1 MSNNQDKNKPEKS
14 NPSQSK
20 QKKESESQ
28 IKPNQNTLKFSD
40 IPVNNDDS
48 KSLETLFL
56 PQQSSE
62 NFPRGFIGGK
72 QSVPLFT
79 PQNPSSDTMRQQIPG
94 SSESTVTNQVFWGT
108 NVNVQEVMTKFKQFL
123 NEFR

>member
-1 MSNNQDKNKPEKS
+1 MSNSQDRSKPDKI

-20 QKKESESQ
+20 SRQNEDSK
-28 IKPNQNTLKFSD
+28 IRPNANQLKFSD
-40 IPVNNDDS
+40 IPVNNEDS

-79 PQNPSSDTMRQQIPG
+79 PVNPSSDTMRQQFPG

-108 NVNVQEVMTKFKQFL
+108 NVNVQEVMSKFRNFL
-123 NEFR
+123 NEF

>member
-1 MSNNQDKNKPEKS
+1 MSNNPDKNKPEKN

-20 QKKESESQ
+20 GKKDPESQ

-40 IPVNNDDS
+40 IPVNNEDS

-72 QSVPLFT
+72 QSVPLFHT
-79 PQNPSSDTMRQQIPG
+79 PKSKFRHNA
-94 SSESTVTNQVFWGT
+94 STNTWF
-108 NVNVQEVMTKFKQFL
+108 
-123 NEFR
+123 FRKYSN

>member
-1 MSNNQDKNKPEKS
+1 MSNSQDISKQSKPNQ
-14 NPSQSK
+14 SQSK
-20 QKKESESQ
+20 SRQNEDSK
-28 IKPNQNTLKFSD
+28 IRPNANTLKFSD
-40 IPVNNDDS
+40 IAVNNEDS

-79 PQNPSSDTMRQQIPG
+79 P
-94 SSESTVTNQVFWGT
+94 
-108 NVNVQEVMTKFKQFL
+108 
-123 NEFR
+123 

>member
-1 MSNNQDKNKPEKS
+1 MSNNPERNKPEKS

-20 QKKESESQ
+20 SRQGEDSK
-28 IKPNQNTLKFSD
+28 IRPNPNTLKFSD
-40 IPVNNDDS
+40 IPVNNEDS

-72 QSVPLFT
+72 QSYYATTISRVIRKHSDK
-79 PQNPSSDTMRQQIPG
+79 SS
-94 SSESTVTNQVFWGT
+94 
-108 NVNVQEVMTKFKQFL
+108 FL
-123 NEFR
+123 GNECKCTRSNE